1 MGLLTEH
8 GGSGVPLA
16 YLLARITGRRAYLVA
31 DWPQVLAAAEPLAS
45 LPPSPYRLAPEGGA
59 EAGLWSGLQREFA
72 WVHYQ
77 MGRGMQT
84 IFEPFF
90 IPLELRTLFMA
101 LRLSSRGEEGHTLAG
116 VLRFS
121 LLCAPV
127 KRLLFEGA
135 DLPAILAGV
144 GAYLDFWPKAGRALP
159 EILQQQGMVGC
170 EERLVDACL
179 EHAAR
184 SSLHPVVALFVTW
197 LIDMENIVAL
207 TKQLRWRMAE
217 HGFIEGGSI
226 TTTHL
231 REAALDREGGQ
242 ARRLIGR
249 VLGVEEADPASAG
262 LVPPMAARLGRILR
276 RQRQEP
282 DGVGLILDYLW
293 RRLVETRN
301 LSLLLHG
308 ADLDRETLEREMV
321 S

>member
-1 MGLLTEH
+1 
-8 GGSGVPLA
+8 VPLP
-16 YLLARITGRRAYLVA
+16 YLLARIAGRRACLVA

-72 WVHYQ
+72 WVHHQ
-77 MGRGMQT
+77 MGHGQQT

-90 IPLELRTLFMA
+90 LPLELRTLIMA
-101 LRLSSRGEEGHTLAG
+101 LRMRSRGEEGHTLAG

-127 KRLLFEGA
+127 KRLLCEGT

-144 GAYLDFWPKAGRALP
+144 GAYLDFWPGAGRALP
-159 EILQQQGMVGC
+159 GILQQQGMTGC
-170 EERLVDACL
+170 EERLLDACL
-179 EHAAR
+179 GHAAR
-184 SSLHPVVALFVTW
+184 GRLHPAVASFVNR

-207 TKQLRWRMAE
+207 SKQLRWRMAE
-217 HGFIEGGSI
+217 HGFIEGGRIS
-226 TTTHL
+226 TTHL
-231 REAALDREGGQ
+231 REAARDREGGK
-242 ARRLIGR
+242 ARHLIGR
-249 VLGVEEADPASAG
+249 VLGVEADPDPIG
-262 LVPPMAARLGRILR
+262 LVPLLAARLGRILR
-276 RQRQEP
+276 RQGREP

-293 RRLVETRN
+293 RRLTESRN

-321 S
+321 L